1 MGWGGGR
8 RRTGNDCFQKDLRW
22 MRAFLF
28 PFPSPF
34 FFFFFLVLLLKD
46 VFYRIP
52 IFQQLCPLMETCS
65 DVYSD

>member
-34 FFFFFLVLLLKD
+34 FFFFFGFATKRCVLQNPYFPAVMSFD
-46 VFYRIP
+46 GNMF
-52 IFQQLCPLMETCS
+52 
-65 DVYSD
+65 